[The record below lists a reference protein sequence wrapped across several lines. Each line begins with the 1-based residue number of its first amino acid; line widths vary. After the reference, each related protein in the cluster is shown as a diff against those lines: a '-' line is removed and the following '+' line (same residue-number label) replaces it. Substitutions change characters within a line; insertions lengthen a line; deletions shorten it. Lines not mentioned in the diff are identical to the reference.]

1 MHVNIYLIFDTI
13 ASSRAKLILCLLDLT
28 FYVFLNVVDYVTNE
42 NRSNECIYFET
53 NIIFMIFSF
62 A

>member
-1 MHVNIYLIFDTI
+1 MHVNISDLWHDREQQSKVDSVLTW
-13 ASSRAKLILCLLDLT
+13 SNILC
-28 FYVFLNVVDYVTNE
+28 FLNVVDYVTNE